1 MSFDDASKLL
11 LKLVTG
17 EGTDTT
23 ASIPEVWKL
32 LNTAPEQLFAA
43 LTVAFTTET
52 KDGATVEAAFLVIVP
67 LCGSCPAEV
76 TEEKDWTAVSTL
88 CLPELIPHFLSA
100 LSYVA
105 PAKSVKSRNRVKK
118 AAEGAVAALVGVVD
132 NMPNA
137 APMYIPLCL
146 AALEPE
152 MQWETKVASC
162 ETLKSLCTKAA
173 DDMGRALPEIVPIVI
188 DLLGDTKKQV
198 NAVARELLQT
208 AADSVI
214 DNDDIKPFIPKL
226 MSAFSNH
233 NETVEAL
240 HTLGSTTFVQIITC
254 APLAFVTPLLARG
267 LGANEKIAVKR
278 LSAIIISNMSKLV
291 EEPAEA
297 MALIPKLAPL
307 LLKGSENT
315 SDEEA
320 RTVMT
325 RSYEQLMKIEKDA
338 TARAV
343 KAHGL
348 QTTTGW
354 ASGQGTYELL
364 ASKLN
369 IKAGAAVKMQWPV
382 GGLVVDA
389 TSAMSMA
396 TIVSCSLL
404 DNRMDDI
411 PTWNTYTA
419 TLFSGVAAQYKSSA
433 TDATKALLE
442 ESMKFWK
449 VEEEEDEDD
458 AEILCNTTFTLAFGA
473 KILLHNTNLKLKR
486 GYKYGLVGTSDCGK
500 TSLLRAIANEQID
513 GFPDF
518 STVRTTFLEADI
530 APELSNMTC
539 VEYVMADE
547 RIISMGITEAQC
559 RDALNSVGFVLKKD
573 GRYAAQDDEVNTL
586 SGGWRMK
593 VALARAMLH
602 RADILLMDEPT
613 NHLDVINV
621 QWVLEYLKSLKNV
634 TAIFVSTHKQLLTD
648 VAQTII
654 QIDNLKLKMHKGN
667 LMNFVENVPSAKSYF
682 EITATKFKM
691 KFPDPS
697 FIEGVKSKGKALMK
711 MKDVEF
717 TYPINDAP
725 TLFNITIQVSLA
737 SRVACV
743 GRNGAGKS
751 TMVKLLTGELEPSK
765 GDCWQHPGCR
775 CAYVAQHAFHHIENH
790 LEKTANEYIR
800 WRYQYGEDREA
811 VVKKTMVVTDAEAA
825 VMEKE
830 MKYEIVAQNGTVTV
844 SKRSFKRLSNLRRK
858 DKKSGQFEY
867 EVVWNP
873 SSIANTWERSAFLA
887 KHAKGF
893 EKLIK
898 VIDTKEAAK
907 QGQYQRPLTKNN
919 VEQHLIDV
927 GLEAEF
933 GTHNRISALSG
944 GQKVKVVIGASMW
957 NQPHIVILDEPTNY
971 LDRES
976 LGALAF
982 AIQEFEGGVVIISHN
997 DDFCSKLCKETWVLE
1012 LGHLD
1017 CKGDAEWMKKAEEAA
1032 QSNSMANIDEMI
1044 DGAGNKIKLDK
1055 KAKTLSRKEKKM
1067 LEKEFKRAKA
1077 AGEDTYDLEVQL
1089 GLIEE

>member
-1 MSFDDASKLL
+1 MSFEDASKLL
-11 LKLVTG
+11 LGLVQG
-17 EGTDTT
+17 EGAATS
-23 ASIPEVWKL
+23 ANMAEVWKL
-32 LNTAPEQLFAA
+32 VSSKPEDLFSA
-43 LTVAFTTET
+43 LTVALTTET
-52 KDGATVEAAFLVIVP
+52 KEGASLEAAFLVATP
-67 LCGSCPAEV
+67 LCGECPSEV
-76 TEEKDWTAVSTL
+76 SDKDNWAAVSTL
-88 CLPELIPHFLSA
+88 AFSEILPQLLSA
-100 LSYVA
+100 LRYIA
-105 PAKSVKSRNRVKK
+105 PAKSVKSRNRVKI
-118 AAEGAVAALVGVVD
+118 AAQALVAALVGQVAA
-132 NMPNA
+132 MPNA
-137 APMYIPLCL
+137 APMYVPLCL

-162 ETLKSLCTKAA
+162 QTLATLCVKVA
-173 DDMGRALPEIVPIVI
+173 DDMGRALPDIIPKVI

-198 NAVARELLQT
+198 KAAAKDLLQT
-208 AADSVI
+208 CADNVV
-214 DNDDIKPFIPKL
+214 DNDDMKPFVPAL
-226 MSAFSNH
+226 MSAFVNQ

-267 LGANEKIAVKR
+267 LAATEKIAVKR
-278 LSAIIISNMSKLV
+278 MTAVIISNMSKLV

-297 MALIPKLAPL
+297 MPLIPKLAPL
-307 LLKGSENT
+307 LKAGSENT

-320 RTVMT
+320 RGVMN
-325 RSYEQLMKIEKDA
+325 RSYEQLMLIEKNA
-338 TARAV
+338 TVRS
-343 KAHGL
+343 KAAKGL
-348 QTTTGW
+348 QTNLGW
-354 ASGQGTYELL
+354 ASKEGVYNLL
-364 ASKLN
+364 TSKMN
-369 IKAGAAVKMQWPV
+369 IKKGAAVKAQWPT
-382 GGLVVDA
+382 GGAVDA
-389 TSAMSMA
+389 TNIMNM
-396 TIVSCSLL
+396 VSTVACSLL
-404 DNRMDDI
+404 DNRMDDV
-411 PTWNTYTA
+411 PTWNTYLTPLLA
-419 TLFSGVAAQYKSSA
+419 GVSTQYKAKSEE
-433 TDATKALLE
+433 ATKIVLD

-458 AEILCNTTFTLAFGA
+458 AEVLCNTTFTLAFGA

-486 GYKYGLVGTSDCGK
+486 GYKYGLVGNSDCGK

-539 VEYVMADE
+539 VEYVCADE
-547 RIISMGITEAQC
+547 RIQSMGVTEVQV
-559 RDALNSVGFVLKKD
+559 REALNSVGFVAKKD

-621 QWVLEYLKSLKNV
+621 QWVLDYLKSLNNV
-634 TAIFVSTHKQLLTD
+634 TAIMVSTHKQLLTD
-648 VAQTII
+648 VAQYIL

-667 LMNFVENVPSAKSYF
+667 LNVFVENVPSAKSYF
-682 EITATKFKM
+682 EIAATKFKM

-697 FIEGVKSKGKALMK
+697 FIEGIKSKGKALMK

-717 TYPINDAP
+717 TYPVNDVP
-725 TLFNITIQVSLA
+725 TLFNITVQTSLS

-790 LEKTANEYIR
+790 QEKTANEYIR

-811 VVKKTMVVTDAEAA
+811 VVKKTMVVTDEEQEL
-825 VMEKE
+825 MNKE
-830 MKYEIVAQNGTVTV
+830 MKYEIVAQNGSVTV
-844 SKRSFKRLSNLRRK
+844 SKRSIKRLTNLRRK

-867 EVVWNP
+867 ETVWNLA
-873 SSIANTWERSAFLA
+873 SIANTWERATFLV

-907 QGQYQRPLTKNN
+907 QGMYQRPLTKNN
-919 VEQHLIDV
+919 VEQHLTDV

-944 GQKVKVVIGASMW
+944 GQKVKVVIGAAMW

-976 LGALAF
+976 LGALAY

-1032 QSNSMANIDEMI
+1032 QNNSMANIDEMV
-1044 DGAGNKIKLDK
+1044 DGAGNKIKIEK
-1055 KAKTLSRKEKKM
+1055 KAKALSRKEKKV
-1067 LEKEFKRAKA
+1067 LEKELKRLTA
-1077 AGEDTYDLEVQL
+1077 AGEDTYDIELQL